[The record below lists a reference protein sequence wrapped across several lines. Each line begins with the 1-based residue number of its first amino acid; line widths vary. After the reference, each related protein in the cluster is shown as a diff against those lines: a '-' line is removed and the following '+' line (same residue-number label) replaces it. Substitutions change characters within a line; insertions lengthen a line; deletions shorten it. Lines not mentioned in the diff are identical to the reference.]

1 MRVITETASKSSHI
15 SRKMLTRKLWYRND
29 KWIEW
34 AVAEIWPFEIF
45 QDGGRPS
52 RTMVKII
59 AYSKAKEPRD
69 TGRYVVI
76 SFNPREG

>member
-1 MRVITETASKSSHI
+1 M
-15 SRKMLTRKLWYRND
+15 
-29 KWIEW
+29 
-34 AVAEIWPFEIF
+34 WPFEIF
-45 QDGGRPS
+45 QDGGRSS

-59 AYSKAKEPRD
+59 AYSKAKAPRD